1 MPGITVKD
9 TKVTLAHVM
18 QPSDANHIGNVHG
31 GSIIKLID
39 TAAGVVATRYAR
51 GNAVTASIERLDF
64 HCPVYVGNLLILKVC
79 MNYVGNSSMEIG
91 VRAEAENLKTGEV
104 HHTASAYLTFVA
116 IGEDGSTRKV
126 PPLILETDEERRRH
140 IEAENRRKIRAQG

>member
-1 MPGITVKD
+1 MKAIKAED
-9 TKVTLAHVM
+9 TKVKLSHVM
-18 QPSDANHIGNVHG
+18 QPSDANPIGNVHG

-64 HCPVYVGNLLILKVC
+64 HFPVYVGNLLIMKAC
-79 MNYVGNSSMEIG
+79 MNYVGRSSMEIG
-91 VRAEAENLKTGEV
+91 VRVEAENLITGEV

-116 IGEDGSTRKV
+116 IDDDGASRLV
-126 PPLILETDEERRRH
+126 PPLTVESDDEKRRYL
-140 IEAENRRKIRAQG
+140 EAENRRKQRDES

>member
-1 MPGITVKD
+1 MQGIHAKD

-79 MNYVGNSSMEIG
+79 MNYVGRSSMEIG
-91 VRAEAENLKTGEV
+91 VRAEAENLKTGKV
-104 HHTASAYLTFVA
+104 SHTASAYLTFVA
-116 IGEDGSTRKV
+116 IDDDGTSRGV
-126 PPLILETDEERRRH
+126 PPLILESDEEKRRH
-140 IEAENRRKIRAQG
+140 REAINRKKMRSGD